1 MERRWKPFNGLVELT
16 DGDATVDDGNLSM
29 VLSGKKRTLVVSVER
44 NNA

>member
-29 VLSGKKRTLVVSVER
+29 VLSGKKK
-44 NNA
+44 NACSFSGAK